1 MKRCL
6 ALLLLLALAGCGAS
20 SNEQAL
26 LIVTSR
32 DWQETLL
39 ARGEVVSA
47 NVTAMSVPG
56 QGFQQRQV
64 LSLIGD
70 GSRVNKGDLIAQFEA
85 RSVSKELSTLELELL
100 RNALQSA
107 NQRGAAMLSQ
117 INLKTEVADVEGQMR
132 LSERYA
138 NADLQSIS
146 RNDLLDKL
154 QDLGYLSNRRSLLDW
169 RQSKQGE
176 RAQADASVIDAQRA
190 SLASTV
196 DQRQASLAALELR
209 APHDGVLRL
218 SSSWDGSKPQV
229 GGTVWAGSAFANL
242 PDLSALIA
250 RFSVPQTQAQDV
262 KPGQR
267 AELRVAGTGD
277 LIQSEVLRVSASAS
291 VRNRESPVKY
301 LEFDVALA
309 ADPLGKLKLS
319 PGQAMTVTVY
329 LRDRKNVLVVPNA
342 ALDLNETQARVQDEQ
357 GKWIDV
363 ELGQEGGVLSEIK
376 SGLAEGSVIRL
387 SPTRSGKPAA
397 PEKA

>member
-154 QDLGYLSNRRSLLDW
+154 QDLGYLSSRRSLLDW

-309 ADPLGKLKLS
+309 ADSLGKLKLS

-376 SGLAEGSVIRL
+376 GGLAEGSVIRL

>member
-6 ALLLLLALAGCGAS
+6 ALLLLLALTGCGAS

-309 ADPLGKLKLS
+309 ADSLGKLKLS

>member
-154 QDLGYLSNRRSLLDW
+154 QDLGYLSSRRSLLDW

-309 ADPLGKLKLS
+309 ADSLGKLKLS